1 MIFPALKPVRFV
13 QNAVQSALSG
23 IFSKPQMTNFILLLS
38 GIIIGQRLNLSY
50 IEKLL
55 LGRKSDN
62 AFSWFL
68 SHAKL
73 NPDAIWQAILIF
85 AVQAFHVCPCAG
97 YFILDDTIEK
107 HSKFC
112 RFIQG
117 VCTLYDHA
125 TGAYVKGKCYVFLY
139 FAISDK
145 IRFPIGWKIY
155 VPNSK
160 TKYVLA
166 LELIDEALLKGFR
179 CSYVLVDSWFAIAPF
194 LDSLHRKGLRYAC
207 ELKSNNKIWAR
218 CDKKSFKLGLRKFFS
233 YCTFATK
240 KMVFGLKTPGNDK
253 EVKAKYRTSS
263 TVCQLC
269 ALNHPTVLVESWM
282 EGAKNPKYLIT
293 NDLRLEAQAIL
304 EIYSWRWLI
313 EEFFGDEKKLLDFE
327 GARMRNYQAGA
338 ITLLT
343 LSCADLLLSLEIFRH
358 SQVDSQSRTLTFSS
372 MIAKVQA
379 ENIQTL
385 LEALSSEEKGEEIAI
400 KWLGIL
406 RKESTRY
413 RRARRVLYKLLEEDD
428 FENRMTG

>member
-38 GIIIGQRLNLSY
+38 GIIIGQCLNLSY

-73 NPDAIWQAILIF
+73 NPDAIWQAILMF
-85 AVQAFHVCPCAG
+85 AVQAFHVGPCAG
-97 YFILDDTIEK
+97 HFILGDTIEK

-125 TGAYVKGKCYVFLY
+125 TGAYVKGECYVFLY

-166 LELIDEALLKGFR
+166 LELIDEALLKGFH

-194 LDSLHRKGLRYAC
+194 LDSLHRKGLRYTC

-218 CDKKSFKLGLRKFFS
+218 CDKKSL
-233 YCTFATK
+233 
-240 KMVFGLKTPGNDK
+240 
-253 EVKAKYRTSS
+253 
-263 TVCQLC
+263 
-269 ALNHPTVLVESWM
+269 
-282 EGAKNPKYLIT
+282 
-293 NDLRLEAQAIL
+293 L

-327 GARMRNYQAGA
+327 GARMRNYQAEA

-372 MIAKVQA
+372 MIAKVQE

-385 LEALSSEEKGEEIAI
+385 PEALSSEEKGEGIAI
-400 KWLGIL
+400 KWLGVL

-413 RRARRVLYKLLEEDD
+413 RRQRRMLYKLLEEDD